1 MHFPPLFGYNST
13 FLFYPLKYK
22 SVPQSLWRLRT
33 RKYHPGMR
41 ADGLQLACAHLCRA
55 PVSTDAPCAGKGSQA
70 ALQKWT
76 AASFLPEMPLKTRL
90 KTTFWQL
97 VCVCI
102 KNIIKQI
109 KFLVSSTKLLDL
121 RLAGICF
128 WTEEG
133 NICVKFPLIYKAET
147 SAGSA
152 VTGHL

>member
-1 MHFPPLFGYNST
+1 MCG
-13 FLFYPLKYK
+13 
-22 SVPQSLWRLRT
+22 QRQ
-33 RKYHPGMR
+33 PGCSPEVDSSFIPAR
-41 ADGLQLACAHLCRA
+41 
-55 PVSTDAPCAGKGSQA
+55 DA
-70 ALQKWT
+70 
-76 AASFLPEMPLKTRL
+76 
-90 KTTFWQL
+90 
-97 VCVCI
+97 I
-102 KNIIKQI
+102 KNKVKDNFLVASLCVYKKYNKAN